1 MSPCRRRDLARRL
14 QALEHYLEL
23 LILGPAPPT
32 TCVNYFEPLDL
43 GTALITVHKDSS
55 QHRASLYKAAPAGC
69 VQYKRPEEKFLVP
82 HTGDAVCTV

>member
-1 MSPCRRRDLARRL
+1 MSAKCHVALPSRDLARRL

-32 TCVNYFEPLDL
+32 ACVNYFEPRDL

-55 QHRASLYKAAPAGC
+55 QHPASLGKAASGG
-69 VQYKRPEEKFLVP
+69 RIRLNE
-82 HTGDAVCTV
+82 GM